1 MENTVK
7 NEKPILLL
15 HDVSI
20 RYISGDF
27 KEIGIKEF
35 LIRKITRNYKVKEF
49 WADKNITFSINRGDM
64 LGIIGTNGAGKSTLL
79 KAISGIMR
87 PTKGRVECHGK
98 IAALLELGSG
108 FDGDLTVKEN
118 TYLRGAM
125 LGYTK
130 KFMDETYKDIIAFA
144 ELEEYEDRAFKHLS
158 SGMKSRLAFSIASL
172 VEPDILILDEVLAVG
187 DGGFRAKSEAKM
199 KSIISGGATTILVSH
214 SMAQVRAMCNK
225 VLWLDHGKQ
234 IAFGGDVN
242 GICDEYETYLK
253 TKVLPNKDSK

>member
-1 MENTVK
+1 MENNNDKTVLRV
-7 NEKPILLL
+7 NN
-15 HDVSI
+15 VSI
-20 RYISGDF
+20 RYMTGDF

-35 LIRKITRNYKVKEF
+35 IMRKLTGNYKVTEF
-49 WADKNITFSINRGDM
+49 FADKNVTFSLDHGDM

-79 KAISGIMR
+79 KAVSGIMR
-87 PTKGRVECHGK
+87 PTEGSVECHGK

-130 KFMDETYKDIIAFA
+130 KFMDETYQDIIEFA
-144 ELEEYEDRAFKHLS
+144 ELTEYQDRAFKHLS

-172 VEPDILILDEVLAVG
+172 VKPDVLILDEVLAVG

-199 KSIISGGATTILVSH
+199 RSIINSGATTILVSH
-214 SMAQVRAMCNK
+214 SIPQVRSMCNK
-225 VLWLDHGKQ
+225 VLWLHKGEQ
-234 IAFGGDVN
+234 IAFGDNVEE
-242 GICDEYETYLK
+242 ICNEYETFLK
-253 TKVLPNKDSK
+253 TKELPLKKQ

>member
-1 MENTVK
+1 MK
-7 NEKPILLL
+7 NLDKNNQPILRLEN
-15 HDVSI
+15 VSI
-20 RYISGDF
+20 RYITGDF

-35 LIRKITRNYKVKEF
+35 IIRKLTKNYKVSEF
-49 WADKNITFSINRGDM
+49 FADKNITFSLNRGDM

-87 PTKGRVECHGK
+87 PTEGTVECHGN

-130 KFMDETYKDIIAFA
+130 KFMNETYKDIIAFA
-144 ELEEYEDRAFKHLS
+144 ELEDYQDRAFKHLS

-172 VEPDILILDEVLAVG
+172 VKPDLLILDEVLAVG
-187 DGGFRAKSEAKM
+187 DGNFRMKSEAKM
-199 KSIISGGATTILVSH
+199 RSIINGGATTILVSH
-214 SMAQVRAMCNK
+214 SIPQVRAMCNK
-225 VLWLDHGKQ
+225 ILWLDHGRQ
-234 IAFGGDVN
+234 IAFGDDVM
-242 GICDEYETYLK
+242 GICDEYERFLE
-253 TKVLPNKDSK
+253 SKKS